1 GLEGVIA
8 ERSAAPIVEPHV
20 RAQRRIAAVKFLQ
33 FFALVLTAR
42 APVPSGAHFSLTWLK
57 CAHSNHTQE

>member
-1 GLEGVIA
+1 SQQGRLGGVIA

-20 RAQRRIAAVKFLQ
+20 RAQPSIAAVKFLQ

-42 APVPSGAHFSLTWLK
+42 APVPSGAHFSLWVT
-57 CAHSNHTQE
+57 TRRG